1 MMYGPR
7 EETRTGRFSLFGRKS
22 RAEKLREQ
30 AESNSLVPM
39 AALSAAFAGTRPVL
53 ERLLYDDDLR
63 DNIRTFIESARAI
76 ADELSDEGPQEIVT
90 RLWNDDKLRGQV
102 EAAAG
107 AASQGSK
114 RVRGERVR
122 TRRRRGGRLLFLLL
136 LAAVGFLFLNP
147 RTGPQARKFVG
158 DAYGSLT
165 SGE

>member
-1 MMYGPR
+1 
-7 EETRTGRFSLFGRKS
+7 LFGRKS

-39 AALSAAFAGTRPVL
+39 AALSAAFAGARPVL

-76 ADELSDEGPQEIVT
+76 TDELSDEGPQEIIT

-136 LAAVGFLFLNP
+136 LAALGFLFLNP

-158 DAYGSLT
+158 DTYGSLT

>member
-1 MMYGPR
+1 
-7 EETRTGRFSLFGRKS
+7 LFGRKS
-22 RAEKLREQ
+22 RAEKLKEQ

-39 AALSAAFAGTRPVL
+39 AALSAAYAGTKPVL

-63 DNIRTFIESARAI
+63 DNIRTFIESARSI
-76 ADELSDEGPQEIVT
+76 LDELSGEDAQEIIT
-90 RLWNDDKLRGQV
+90 RLWNDDRLRGQV

-107 AASQGSK
+107 AASQGSR
-114 RVRGERVR
+114 RVRGEKVR
-122 TRRRRGGRLLFLLL
+122 TKSGRRGGRLLFLLIA
-136 LAAVGFLFLNP
+136 AAVGFLFLNP

>member
-1 MMYGPR
+1 M
-7 EETRTGRFSLFGRKS
+7 FGRKS
-22 RAEKLREQ
+22 RAEKLKEQ
-30 AESNSLVPM
+30 AGSNSLVPM
-39 AALSAAFAGTRPVL
+39 AALSAAFAGARPVL

-76 ADELSDEGPQEIVT
+76 ADELSDEDPQEIIT

-122 TRRRRGGRLLFLLL
+122 TRRRGGRLVFLLL

-147 RTGPQARKFVG
+147 RTGPQARQYARE
-158 DAYGSLT
+158 AYSAIS

>member
-1 MMYGPR
+1 
-7 EETRTGRFSLFGRKS
+7 LFGRKS
-22 RAEKLREQ
+22 RAEKLKEQ

-39 AALSAAFAGTRPVL
+39 AALSAAYAGTRPVL

-63 DNIRTFIESARAI
+63 DNIRTFIESARSI
-76 ADELSDEGPQEIVT
+76 LDELSGEDAQEIIT
-90 RLWNDDKLRGQV
+90 RLWSDDKLRGQV

-107 AASQGSK
+107 AASQGSR
-114 RVRGERVR
+114 RVRGEKVR
-122 TRRRRGGRLLFLLL
+122 ARSGGRGGRLLFLLL
-136 LAAVGFLFLNP
+136 AAGIAFLFLNP